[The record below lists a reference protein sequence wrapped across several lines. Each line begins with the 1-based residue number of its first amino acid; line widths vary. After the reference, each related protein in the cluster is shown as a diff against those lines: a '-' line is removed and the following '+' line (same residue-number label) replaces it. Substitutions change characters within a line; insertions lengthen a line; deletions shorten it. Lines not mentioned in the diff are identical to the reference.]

1 MSPPLCSFCISL
13 PCFQLSS
20 ALCVPWTPVRLPGC
34 LCERW
39 GQAGTE
45 ALCAV
50 RLYLRLSGPG
60 AWSLEP
66 GAVCRYILDMSQ
78 NTAAGPMDQPTGPN
92 EWLTV
97 SQCRA
102 CLFASL
108 IPFFSTNVKSARPST
123 ITANNAADRLSAG
136 QRKES
141 AEALTVKVHWKIQ

>member
-50 RLYLRLSGPG
+50 RLYLHLSGPG

-66 GAVCRYILDMSQ
+66 GAVCRCILDMSQ

-102 CLFASL
+102 CLHHSS
-108 IPFFSTNVKSARPST
+108 FFSALMLNLL
-123 ITANNAADRLSAG
+123 DLRLSLQTTLQTDFQQANAKN
-136 QRKES
+136 QLKPWR
-141 AEALTVKVHWKIQ
+141 